1 MKKFIVLI
9 SLFFAALLLVPG
21 NVWSE
26 TQLSD
31 KVALGGVIEV
41 EAGSVSDD
49 LNGDGSGIELAT
61 VELGLDAKIAESV
74 EGHII
79 FLYEEGED
87 FTVDEGTITLTSPYG
102 LTVTAGNMYIPFGM
116 FNSHFISDPQTL
128 ELGET
133 NESAILIA
141 YGSDMFDISIGAFNG
156 DFDDVNVGDAEGADD
171 KVDDFVVSL
180 TVTPAEGI
188 SFGAS
193 YISDIA
199 DTDAELGEAFQN
211 ISGEVYTDVYEDVVA
226 GYSAFVSASF
236 GSIVI
241 EAEYLA
247 AADEF
252 DPLDID
258 TDGDGNGDQPVTF
271 NVEVAYAVSD
281 ALEVAARYEGNE
293 DFFDMPEKQYG
304 VALAYGLHENT
315 TLTFEYLTGEY
326 DNVASDKVS
335 SVTAQLAVEF

>member
-1 MKKFIVLI
+1 MKKFIFLS

-49 LNGDGSGIELAT
+49 LNGDGSDIVLAT
-61 VELGLDAKIAESV
+61 VEMGLDAKIAESV

-87 FTVDEGTITLTSPYG
+87 FTVDEGTITLTTPYG
-102 LTVTAGNMYIPFGM
+102 LTLTAGNMYIPFGM

-133 NESAILIA
+133 NDSAVLIG
-141 YGSDMFDISIGAFNG
+141 YGNDVFDLSVGTFNG
-156 DFDDVNVGDAEGADD
+156 DVVEPGDDD
-171 KVDDFVVSL
+171 KVDDYVASL
-180 TVTPAEGI
+180 TVTPVEGI

-199 DTDAELGEAFQN
+199 DTDGDITSVTAPVA
-211 ISGEVYTDVYEDVVA
+211 GEVSDIIA

-236 GSIVI
+236 GPLTID
-241 EAEYLA
+241 AEYLA
-247 AADEF
+247 AADNFEPA
-252 DPLDID
+252 DLDNEN
-258 TDGDGNGDQPVTF
+258 GDGTGDGSGDQPVTF

-281 ALEVAARYEGNE
+281 VLEVAVRYEGNE
-293 DFFDMPEKQYG
+293 ELFDLPETRYG
-304 VALAYGLHENT
+304 LALAYGLHENT
-315 TLTFEYLTGEY
+315 TLSFEYLAGEY